1 MRTQFIMDDLGKKIA
16 VILPVKDYEK
26 MLEELDELEC
36 IKSYDKAKSRKQ
48 EFIPADQVFKAIEQ
62 KRKNA

>member
-26 MLEELDELEC
+26 ILEELDELEC
-36 IKSYDKAKSRKQ
+36 IKAYDKAKSRKQ
-48 EFIPADQVFKAIEQ
+48 EFVPAEEVFKAIEH
-62 KRKNA
+62 KRKNV